1 MSLGKLLDEIRDY
14 YLQRFRAAI
23 EERRQAGAQV
33 VTEEALR
40 RADGEVATDG
50 ALALPMRTDLVAFTA
65 DGAAPESLLIDTE
78 KMLGFEPVTFT
89 WEGGL
94 AVRVEPF
101 QWNWCTLEL
110 EGDGIATDPLRAWFM
125 RWFDRPPVDGTWQ
138 EVVHFMS
145 DPKTRGTGAAVS
157 VDFGS
162 APVDAFE
169 ELLDAVRDTGAKR
182 VRLHAAT
189 EIEG

>member
-14 YLQRFRAAI
+14 YLQRFEVLV

-40 RADGEVATDG
+40 RADGEVVTDG
-50 ALALPMRTDLVAFTA
+50 PLALPMRTDLVAFPA
-65 DGAAPESLLIDTE
+65 DGAAPENLLIDTE
-78 KMLGFEPVTFT
+78 KMLAFEPVTFT

-110 EGDGIATDPLRAWFM
+110 EGEGITADPLRAWFM
-125 RWFDRPPVDGTWQ
+125 RWFDRPPTGGPWQ

-145 DPKTRGTGAAVS
+145 DPVSRETGAAVS

-182 VRLHAAT
+182 VRLHA
-189 EIEG
+189 

>member
-14 YLQRFRAAI
+14 YLQRFEAEV
-23 EERRQAGAQV
+23 EERRQAGARV

-40 RADGEVATDG
+40 RAHGEVATDG
-50 ALALPMRTDLVAFTA
+50 ALALPMRTDLVTFPA
-65 DGAAPESLLIDTE
+65 DGTGPECLMIDTE
-78 KMLGFEPVTFT
+78 KMIGFEPVTFT

-110 EGDGIATDPLRAWFM
+110 EGEELTTDPLRAWFM
-125 RWFDRPPVDGTWQ
+125 RWFDQPPTGGLWQ

-145 DPKTRGTGAAVS
+145 DPVVRRTGTAVS

-182 VRLHAAT
+182 VRLHAAP
-189 EIEG
+189 GG